1 MGNKIVCYQS
11 CRKYPENEITSRE
24 KETKNTNEI
33 FEEMEEIKEDIYVG
47 IGIKKMKG
55 YKCSL
60 KIDELNKL
68 REKFW
73 QTKTNSN
80 NNNWTT
86 WNTIKRAVN
95 FDEERTSIL
104 LEEYKIKPV
113 NGCVNH
119 LIDEKGN
126 EYRIPNYCI
135 NDPYFGKENLDEKN
149 INEEKIKLKFYGYK
163 NIEIEVSNKIK
174 GKDLKLEI
182 KIKERIENDKT
193 IRLFYRGNEI
203 QDDDFLYN
211 HCLNGSLP
219 IMLLV
224 Q

>member
-1 MGNKIVCYQS
+1 MGNKLVCYQFG
-11 CRKYPENEITSRE
+11 RNYQEKDINFREGQIKDENES
-24 KETKNTNEI
+24 
-33 FEEMEEIKEDIYVG
+33 FEDMEEIKEDIHVG
-47 IGIKKMKG
+47 IGIKRMKG
-55 YKCSL
+55 YKYPL

-73 QTKTNSN
+73 QSKTNSEN
-80 NNNWTT
+80 KNWLT

-95 FDEERTSIL
+95 FDEKRTFIL
-104 LEEYKIKPV
+104 LEEYKIKTV

-119 LIDEKGN
+119 LIDEEGN

-135 NDPYFGKENLDEKN
+135 NDPYFEKENLDEKD
-149 INEEKIKLKFYGYK
+149 IKEEKIKLKFYGYK
-163 NIEIEVSNKIK
+163 DSEIEISNKLK
-174 GKDLKLEI
+174 GIDLKIEI
-182 KIKERIENDKT
+182 KLKEKIENDKI

-203 QDDDFLYN
+203 KDDDFLYK
-211 HCLNGSLP
+211 HCLNESLP